1 MNFNDLIRIK
11 HASQYRNPVEGMEA
25 VPYTEHL
32 YGVASIVSSVLDITG
47 EITDE
52 SLRQDIFYA
61 ALGHDLLEDTDATDE
76 EIVSASSSRALAIN
90 KELTNPADDSHR
102 DGYMTQIS
110 SATEAARIVKYA
122 DLIENTMSVAYNL
135 RILEKEWLDNI
146 YLPILNK
153 TTQVLKDTE
162 FNAYPKT
169 ASFLRNILLVN
180 SNMLLDRCK
189 QVFHND

>member
-1 MNFNDLIRIK
+1 MKFNELIRIK
-11 HASQYRNPVEGMEA
+11 HAGQYRNPVEGMDA

-76 EIVSASSSRALAIN
+76 EIVSASSTRALAFI
-90 KELTNPADDSHR
+90 KELTNPADDSHT

-153 TTQVLKDTE
+153 TTQVLKDTK

-180 SNMLLDRCK
+180 SNMLLDRYK
-189 QVFHND
+189 QVLRND

>member
-1 MNFNDLIRIK
+1 MKFNELIRIK
-11 HASQYRNPVEGMEA
+11 HAGQYRNPVEGMDA

-76 EIVSASSSRALAIN
+76 EIVSASSTRALAFI
-90 KELTNPADDSHR
+90 KELTIPADDSHT

-180 SNMLLDRCK
+180 SNMLLDRYK
-189 QVFHND
+189 QVLRND

>member
-1 MNFNDLIRIK
+1 MNFSELIRIK
-11 HASQYRNPVEGMEA
+11 HACQYRNPVEGMEA

-76 EIVSASSSRALAIN
+76 EIVSASSSRTLAII
-90 KELTNPADDSHR
+90 KELTNPADDSHT
-102 DGYMTQIS
+102 DEYMTQIS

-135 RILEKEWLDNI
+135 HILEKEWLGTI

-153 TTQVLKDTE
+153 TTQVLQNTE
-162 FNAYPKT
+162 FHKYPQT
-169 ASFLRNILLVN
+169 ASLLRNMLLVN
-180 SNMLLDRCK
+180 SNVLKDRYG
-189 QVFHND
+189 QVFP

>member
-1 MNFNDLIRIK
+1 MKFNELIRIK
-11 HASQYRNPVEGMEA
+11 HAGQYRNPVEGMEA

-61 ALGHDLLEDTDATDE
+61 TLGHDLLEDTDATDE
-76 EIVSASSSRALAIN
+76 EIVSASSTRALAFI
-90 KELTNPADDSHR
+90 KELTNPADDSHT

-135 RILEKEWLDNI
+135 RILEKEWTGQ
-146 YLPILNK
+146 YHLPILNK

-180 SNMLLDRCK
+180 SNMLLDRYK
-189 QVFHND
+189 QVFRND